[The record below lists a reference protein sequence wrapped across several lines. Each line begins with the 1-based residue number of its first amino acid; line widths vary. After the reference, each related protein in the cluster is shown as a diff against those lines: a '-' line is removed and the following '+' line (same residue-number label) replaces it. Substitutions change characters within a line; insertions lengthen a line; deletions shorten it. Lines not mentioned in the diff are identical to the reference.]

1 MPLCRSSAP
10 GSQNTCLLCAVLSE
24 LRSDSERGKAGSTVI
39 VTDVSLNE
47 EDEVQNS
54 RLAF

>member
-1 MPLCRSSAP
+1 MPLRRSSAP

-24 LRSDSERGKAGSTVI
+24 LCSDSERGKAGSTVI

-47 EDEVQNS
+47 EDVVQNS